1 MLQFQPRCALG
12 ALQGCIAE
20 VALSSKTC
28 QSEQICGVQALISV
42 GATGVSVAPQGLN
55 IAPAL
60 IAVTP
65 GRVSVNPQGGTISPA
80 GISVSAS
87 DKPAPKP
94 AKPGQGRRL
103 QQTIFE
109 DIAHTVDNMKAN
121 AQAAAGQL
129 QGNPST
135 STTAAQPAST
145 EACSAPCLLL
155 MWHRLY
161 IALL

>member
-1 MLQFQPRCALG
+1 M
-12 ALQGCIAE
+12 
-20 VALSSKTC
+20 
-28 QSEQICGVQALISV
+28 QALISV

-94 AKPGQGRRL
+94 AKPGQGRRSLL
-103 QQTIFE
+103 QQTTFE
-109 DIAHTVDNMKAN
+109 DITHSVDNMKAN
-121 AQAAAGQL
+121 AQATVDQLLGASSTNTPAASPRQAQRSL
-129 QGNPST
+129 PPRRHAPLPSL
-135 STTAAQPAST
+135 S
-145 EACSAPCLLL
+145 PCG
-155 MWHRLY
+155 
-161 IALL
+161 IT